1 MNHPYYHTYSEH
13 PLIPTHKESWVIENL
28 LNNEPLPAIYDT
40 VLRTNPRG
48 DQKQHKHLYTYTEDQ
63 IGRRTYMNPTH
74 IAAKAVATHS
84 NPHRTIREIL
94 DGSST
99 AKISLLQALYPT
111 QNTTSDGYTWQP
123 AITPPAH
130 ANTKRH
136 GAHNEGAYILTPP
149 TPHYLT
155 LRIWNQQPAQAQQGT
170 LTPFLQW
177 INTANTATVVL
188 EPQKEKQPPTAT
200 LTNPETGATTTHL
213 IQWKGGNI
221 SMSQPLRAALSDGIA
236 INISPSRALY
246 RFTQNKHNIQYV
258 DHLVPIEYLTE

>member
-1 MNHPYYHTYSEH
+1 MRNHHYYHTYSEH
-13 PLIPTHKESWVIENL
+13 PLIPTHEESWVIENL

-40 VLRTNPRG
+40 TLRTNPRG

-74 IAAKAVATHS
+74 IEAKATTITD
-84 NPHRTIREIL
+84 PDRTIREIL

-123 AITPPAH
+123 ATNPPVH

-155 LRIWNQQPAQAQQGT
+155 LRIWNQQPSQAQQGT

-177 INTANTATVVL
+177 INTANTATVVI
-188 EPQKEKQPPTAT
+188 EPQKEKQPPVAT
-200 LTNPETGATTTHL
+200 LTNPETGATTNHL

-221 SMSQPLRAALSDGIA
+221 SMSQPLRAALSDGIT
-236 INISPSRALY
+236 ININPSRALY

>member
-13 PLIPTHKESWVIENL
+13 PLIPTHEESWVIENL

-48 DQKQHKHLYTYTEDQ
+48 DQKQHKHLYTYAEDQ

-74 IAAKAVATHS
+74 IAAKAATTA
-84 NPHRTIREIL
+84 NPNRTIREIL

-99 AKISLLQALYPT
+99 AKINLLQTLYPT
-111 QNTTSDGYTWQP
+111 QNTTTDGYTWQP
-123 AITPPAH
+123 ATNPPAH

-136 GAHNEGAYILTPP
+136 GTHNEGAYILTPP

-155 LRIWNQQPAQAQQGT
+155 LRIWNQQP
-170 LTPFLQW
+170 
-177 INTANTATVVL
+177 
-188 EPQKEKQPPTAT
+188 PTAT
-200 LTNPETGATTTHL
+200 LTNPETGATTAHL

-221 SMSQPLRAALSDGIA
+221 SMSEPLRAALSDGIA
-236 INISPSRALY
+236 ININPSRALY